1 MLVLALRNSHQLW
14 VLDTDRHPIS
24 PQIIIIKNE
33 RKDKNVEGILR
44 DGGKIYLYDLEY
56 HITCDFVFSL
66 VTWMENLPMLGDM
79 ADSVIIADRVGNNN
93 IGETKGQAFFLRCI
107 VNFTRGRKMVLCL
120 KKIRILSSSLM
131 VVVLYYIF
139 ICFGIESKESYS
151 ALLV

>member
-93 IGETKGQAFFLRCI
+93 IGETKGQLFFFALHSKFYKGQEDGA
-107 VNFTRGRKMVLCL
+107 VP
-120 KKIRILSSSLM
+120 KKDKDSLFKPNGSSIILY
-131 VVVLYYIF
+131 LYLF
-139 ICFGIESKESYS
+139 WH
-151 ALLV
+151 